1 MTAAPLT
8 TWTENG
14 PTDEEL
20 LAKYRPVF
28 ARIAEGA
35 LERESSGRLALE
47 EAGWLRE
54 AGFPAVRVP
63 REFGGDGASLRQ
75 LYLLVV
81 ELAAAESNLPHAL
94 RVHLRFVEDRWR
106 ERHTPRGQEWLRR
119 IGAGLVFGTAVSERE
134 GTFRKPATTLR
145 SVDGRLLLN
154 GKKYYSTGAL
164 YGDYLTVAALDDSE
178 ERVTAV
184 VRADTQG
191 VERIDDWAG
200 FGQRASA
207 SGTTIFTDV
216 EVDGPEAIF
225 PPPGGTAGHLAHF
238 QLTHL
243 ATIAGI
249 VRRAT
254 DDIAEF
260 VRRRHRTYPA
270 AKAAVAAQDPL
281 IQHVVGRNDA
291 VAYALRA
298 IVLDAAASLDA
309 AADLGYAFRTTPEAE
324 RTAEAEAEVTAA
336 ELKAELDAFRA
347 QSVVLDLGLKATT
360 EIFEVGGA
368 SALDRKYQF
377 DRHWRNVRTL
387 ASHNPL
393 IYREQQLGDYVL
405 NGTAPTFLSPEG
417 ASVITGAA
425 GAPTDAAEGATSAG
439 SPT

>member
-1 MTAAPLT
+1 MTNDLAVEPVSA
-8 TWTENG
+8 NVG

-20 LAKYRPVF
+20 LTKYRPVF

-35 LERESSGRLALE
+35 LERETSGRLALE

-54 AGFPAVRVP
+54 VGFPAVRVP

-75 LYLLVV
+75 LYLLVI

-94 RVHLRFVEDRWR
+94 RVHSRFVEDRWR

-119 IGAGLVFGTAVSERE
+119 IGDGIVFGTAVSERE
-134 GTFRKPATTLR
+134 GAFQKPATTLR
-145 SVDGRLLLN
+145 EVDSRLVVN
-154 GKKYYSTGAL
+154 GIKYYSTGAL
-164 YGDYLTVAALDDSE
+164 YGDYLTVAVLDEAGD
-178 ERVTAV
+178 RHTAV
-184 VRADTQG
+184 VKADNPG

-207 SGTTIFTDV
+207 SGTTVFTDAEV
-216 EVDGPEAIF
+216 EGPGFLF

-254 DDIAEF
+254 DEIADF
-260 VRRRHRTYPA
+260 VRRRHRTYPQ
-270 AKAAVAAQDPL
+270 AKAPVAAQDPL
-281 IQHVVGRNDA
+281 IQQVVGRADA
-291 VAYALRA
+291 AAYAIRA
-298 IVLDAAASLDA
+298 TVLDAAASLDA
-309 AADLGYAFRTTPEAE
+309 AADARYALTITPEAE
-324 RTAEAEAEVTAA
+324 RTLEAEEEAVAL
-336 ELKAELDAFRA
+336 ELKAELDAYRA
-347 QSVVLDLGLKATT
+347 QSIVLEVGLKTTT

-405 NGTAPTFLSPEG
+405 NGTPPAFLSPEG
-417 ASVITGAA
+417 ASVIGTPPA
-425 GAPTDAAEGATSAG
+425 S
-439 SPT
+439 

>member
-1 MTAAPLT
+1 MTT
-8 TWTENG
+8 TVPTTAG

-35 LERESSGRLALE
+35 LDRETSGRLALE

-75 LYLLVV
+75 VYLLVI
-81 ELAAAESNLPHAL
+81 ELAAAESNLPHA
-94 RVHLRFVEDRWR
+94 LRFVEDRWR
-106 ERHTPRGQEWLRR
+106 ERHTPRGQRWLRR
-119 IGAGLVFGTAVSERE
+119 IGDGLVFGTAVSERT
-134 GTFRKPATTLR
+134 GAFGKPATTLR
-145 SVDGRLLLN
+145 SVDGTLRLN
-154 GKKYYSTGAL
+154 GEKYYSTGAL
-164 YGDYLTVAALDDSE
+164 YGDYLTVAALDDNGD
-178 ERVTAV
+178 RVTAV
-184 VRADTQG
+184 VPADAPG
-191 VERIDDWAG
+191 VERLDDWAG

-207 SGTTIFTDV
+207 SGTTILRDV
-216 EVDGPEAIF
+216 EVEGPEAIF

-243 ATIAGI
+243 ATVAGI

-260 VRRRHRTYPA
+260 VRNRHRTYPA
-270 AKAAVAAQDPL
+270 AKAPVAAHDPL
-281 IQHVVGRNDA
+281 IQQVVGRTDA
-291 VAYALRA
+291 AAHAVRA

-309 AADLGYAFRTTPEAE
+309 AADLGYAYRTTPEAE
-324 RTAEAEAEVTAA
+324 RTPAAEAELAAA

-347 QSVVLDLGLKATT
+347 QSVVLDLGLRATT

-417 ASVITGAA
+417 ASVITGA
-425 GAPTDAAEGATSAG
+425 PATSGEVAAN
-439 SPT
+439 

>member
-1 MTAAPLT
+1 MTTAPPSP
-8 TWTENG
+8 E
-14 PTDEEL
+14 TDQAPSDEHL

-35 LERESSGRLALE
+35 LERETSGRLALE

-75 LYLLVV
+75 LYLLIV

-106 ERHTPRGQEWLRR
+106 ERHTERGREWLRR
-119 IGAGLVFGTAVSERE
+119 VGDGLVFGTAVSERE
-134 GTFRKPATTLR
+134 GTFGKPATTLR
-145 SVDGRLLLN
+145 AVDGRLVLN

-164 YGDYLTVAALDDSE
+164 YGDYLTVAAIDDAGA
-178 ERVTAV
+178 RVTAV
-184 VRADTQG
+184 VRADAPG
-191 VERIDDWAG
+191 VERLDDWAG

-207 SGTTIFTDV
+207 SGTTLFTDV
-216 EVDGPEAIF
+216 EVEGPRALF

-243 ATIAGI
+243 ATVAGI

-270 AKAAVAAQDPL
+270 AKAAVAAADPL
-281 IQHVVGRNDA
+281 IQQVVGRNDA
-291 VAYALRA
+291 VAYTLRA
-298 IVLDAAASLDA
+298 IVLDAAASLDVA
-309 AADLGYAFRTTPEAE
+309 SELGYAFRLTPEGRRTPEAE
-324 RTAEAEAEVTAA
+324 AELAAA

-347 QSVVLDLGLKATT
+347 QSVVLNLGLQATT

-405 NGTAPTFLSPEG
+405 NGTAPSFLSPEG
-417 ASVITGAA
+417 ASILTT
-425 GAPTDAAEGATSAG
+425 TDAPAVT
-439 SPT
+439 PN

>member
-1 MTAAPLT
+1 MTT
-8 TWTENG
+8 TISPA

-28 ARIAEGA
+28 ARIADGA
-35 LERESSGRLALE
+35 LARETSGRLALE

-63 REFGGDGASLRQ
+63 RELGGDGASLRQ

-106 ERHTPRGQEWLRR
+106 ERHTERGREWLGR

-134 GTFRKPATTLR
+134 GSFRKPATTLR
-145 SVDGRLLLN
+145 TVDGKLLLN
-154 GKKYYSTGAL
+154 GTKYYSTGAL
-164 YGDYLTVAALDDSE
+164 YGDYLTVAAQDDNG

-184 VRADTQG
+184 VPADAPG

-207 SGTTIFTDV
+207 SGTTVLTNV
-216 EVDGPEAIF
+216 ELTGPEAVF

-260 VRRRHRTYPA
+260 VRNRHRTYPV
-270 AKAAVAAQDPL
+270 AKAAVAANDPL
-281 IQHVVGRNDA
+281 IQQVVGRTDA
-291 VAYALRA
+291 AAYALRA
-298 IVLDAAASLDA
+298 TVLDAAAALDA
-309 AADLGYAFRTTPEAE
+309 AAELGYAFRTTPEAE
-324 RTAEAEAEVTAA
+324 RTPEAAAEVAAA

-347 QSVVLDLGLKATT
+347 QSVVLPLALQATT

-405 NGTAPTFLSPEG
+405 NGTAPTFASPEG
-417 ASVITGAA
+417 GSVITG
-425 GAPTDAAEGATSAG
+425 GAPA
-439 SPT
+439 